1 MGVGP
6 NVKSGVQIEPGN
18 FAKKL
23 SAKLQEIDYRIAAT
37 SNEREAI
44 YRLRYQCYRR
54 EGTIPENPE
63 PRLTDGYD
71 NLENCW
77 IFGVYDDDE
86 LLSSIRFHIMS
97 PEHPY
102 GPALDVFPD
111 KVMPMIQAGMSVAD
125 PSRFVV
131 DVTRAKRCPSI
142 AYLTVR
148 IIFMASEFFEVDYC
162 LATVRPEHQPFYE
175 RLFGFQEFSPPRN
188 YPPLL
193 TPLSLMGGL
202 RAAVRDAAAEKNPVF
217 VSSFTERRML
227 FDQANFEAETSL
239 FAPRIAA
246 G

>member
-6 NVKSGVQIEPGN
+6 NLKPGVQIEPGN
-18 FAKKL
+18 FARKL
-23 SAKLQEIDYRIAAT
+23 SAKLQKIDYRIPAT
-37 SNEREAI
+37 RNEREAI
-44 YRLRYQCYRR
+44 YQLRYQCYRR
-54 EGTIPENPE
+54 EGTIPKYLK

-77 IFGVYDDDE
+77 IFGIYDDDE
-86 LLSSIRFHIMS
+86 LLSSIRFHIIS

-111 KVMPMIQAGMSVAD
+111 KVMPMIEAGMTVID

-148 IIFMASEFFEVDYC
+148 IVCMASEFFEVDYC
-162 LATVRPEHQPFYE
+162 LATVRPEHQTFYK
-175 RLFGFQEFSPPRN
+175 RLFGFRELSSARD

-193 TPLSLMGGL
+193 KPLSLTGAL
-202 RAAVRDAAAEKNPVF
+202 RVAVRDAAAEKNPIF
-217 VSSFTERRML
+217 TSSFVERRLL
-227 FDQANFEAETSL
+227 FDQPKSEAEISDL
-239 FAPRIAA
+239 MLPIAA